1 MANKFLKTATALT
14 IMGTS
19 LLGAGAFTAKADNT
33 DSLKFNDVPAN
44 HWSTKAIYDLTNR
57 KVVQGYG
64 NNIFGF
70 GDNVTRGQVARMI
83 YMYVKPVDA
92 DASFKNPFTD
102 IKGHM
107 FEKEIRALAKAGL
120 VSGYGDAK
128 YGPDDV
134 LTREQ
139 MAQVLTNAFKFK
151 STKTTSFTDIDKN
164 SWALKAI
171 SALEENGVTIGT
183 GGKMYS
189 PYAHVTRG
197 QVARMIYMY
206 VKPVDADASF
216 KNPFTDIK
224 GHLFEKEIRAL
235 AKAGLVNGFGDGK
248 YGPDDILTREQM
260 AQVLKNAFKFK
271 ATKTTKFADVDKN
284 SWSYDAISALEENGV
299 TIGTGG
305 NMYSPKMFVTREAYS
320 QFLFNSINAVEKEE
334 KPEVKPDPKPE
345 TKPEEKPEVKPDP
358 KPETKPEE
366 KPEVKPDPKP
376 ETKPEEKPE
385 VKPDPKPETNLPS
398 SIDKGLVTEEV
409 TYNPNAMKNPIAQKS
424 ISTEAQNLIKSVNAK
439 FGTNLKYADLNG
451 TIRIID
457 KNMYLPEGTIGAQV
471 YVNATSENDF
481 KIIFL
486 DNNEAT
492 IELAKK
498 WTTMLNSDLVL
509 DKEIQETV
517 DAQEINNYEKG
528 KYKIRVG
535 HSTADH
541 MMYIQVRV

>member
-19 LLGAGAFTAKADNT
+19 LLGAGAFTAKAADNT

-83 YMYVKPVDA
+83 YMYVKPADA
-92 DASFKNPFTD
+92 NASFKNPFTD
-102 IKGHM
+102 IKGHL
-107 FEKEIRALAKAGL
+107 FEKEILALAKAGL
-120 VSGYGDAK
+120 VNGFGDGK
-128 YGPDDV
+128 YGPDDI

-151 STKTTSFTDIDKN
+151 ATKTTSFTDIDKN

-183 GGKMYS
+183 GGNMYS
-189 PYAHVTRG
+189 PYTHVTR
-197 QVARMIYMY
+197 
-206 VKPVDADASF
+206 
-216 KNPFTDIK
+216 
-224 GHLFEKEIRAL
+224 
-235 AKAGLVNGFGDGK
+235 
-248 YGPDDILTREQM
+248 EQ
-260 AQVLKNAFKFK
+260 
-271 ATKTTKFADVDKN
+271 
-284 SWSYDAISALEENGV
+284 
-299 TIGTGG
+299 
-305 NMYSPKMFVTREAYS
+305 YS
-320 QFLFNSINAVEKEE
+320 QFLYNSINAVEKETKPEVKPDPKPEE

-345 TKPEEKPEVKPDP
+345 EKPEVKPDPKPEEKPEVKPDPKPEEKPEVKPDP

-366 KPEVKPDPKP
+366 KPD
-376 ETKPEEKPE
+376 
-385 VKPDPKPETNLPS
+385 TNLPS
-398 SIDKGLVTEEV
+398 SLDKGLVTEEV

-439 FGTNLKYADLNG
+439 YGTNLKYADLNG

-541 MMYIQVRV
+541 MMYVQVRV

>member
-1 MANKFLKTATALT
+1 MTNKFLKTATALT

-19 LLGAGAFTAKADNT
+19 LLGAGAFTAKAADNT

-83 YMYVKPVDA
+83 YMYVKPA
-92 DASFKNPFTD
+92 
-102 IKGHM
+102 
-107 FEKEIRALAKAGL
+107 
-120 VSGYGDAK
+120 
-128 YGPDDV
+128 
-134 LTREQ
+134 
-139 MAQVLTNAFKFK
+139 
-151 STKTTSFTDIDKN
+151 
-164 SWALKAI
+164 
-171 SALEENGVTIGT
+171 
-183 GGKMYS
+183 
-189 PYAHVTRG
+189 
-197 QVARMIYMY
+197 
-206 VKPVDADASF
+206 DADASF

-224 GHLFEKEIRAL
+224 GHLFEKEILAL

-260 AQVLKNAFKFK
+260 AQVLTNAFKFK

-299 TIGTGG
+299 TIGTGD

-320 QFLFNSINAVEKEE
+320 QFLYNSINAVEKET

-366 KPEVKPDPKP
+366 KPD
-376 ETKPEEKPE
+376 
-385 VKPDPKPETNLPS
+385 TNLPS
-398 SIDKGLVTEEV
+398 SLDKGLVTEEV

-439 FGTNLKYADLNG
+439 YGTNLKYADLNG

-541 MMYIQVRV
+541 MMYVQVRV

>member
-44 HWSTKAIYDLTNR
+44 HWSTKAIYNLTNR

-83 YMYVKPVDA
+83 YMYVKPA
-92 DASFKNPFTD
+92 
-102 IKGHM
+102 
-107 FEKEIRALAKAGL
+107 
-120 VSGYGDAK
+120 
-128 YGPDDV
+128 
-134 LTREQ
+134 
-139 MAQVLTNAFKFK
+139 
-151 STKTTSFTDIDKN
+151 
-164 SWALKAI
+164 
-171 SALEENGVTIGT
+171 
-183 GGKMYS
+183 
-189 PYAHVTRG
+189 
-197 QVARMIYMY
+197 
-206 VKPVDADASF
+206 DADASF

-224 GHLFEKEIRAL
+224 GHLFEKEILAL

-260 AQVLKNAFKFK
+260 AQVLTNAFKFK
-271 ATKTTKFADVDKN
+271 STKTTTFTDVDKN
-284 SWSYDAISALEENGV
+284 SWALKAISALEENGV

-320 QFLFNSINAVEKEE
+320 QFLYNSINAVEKET
-334 KPEVKPDPKPE
+334 KPEVKPDLKPE

-358 KPETKPEE
+358 KPETSLPL
-366 KPEVKPDPKP
+366 
-376 ETKPEEKPE
+376 
-385 VKPDPKPETNLPS
+385 NL
-398 SIDKGLVTEEV
+398 DKGLVTEEV
-409 TYNPNAMKNPIAQKS
+409 KYNPIAMNDPIAQKS
-424 ISTEAQNLIKSVNAK
+424 ISTEAQNLIKSVNNK
-439 FGTNLKYADLNG
+439 YGTNLKYADLNG
-451 TIRIID
+451 VIRILD
-457 KNMYLPEGTIGAQV
+457 KNMYLPAGTIGAQV
-471 YVNATSENDF
+471 YINAINENDF

-486 DNNEAT
+486 DNNKAT

-498 WTTMLNSDLVL
+498 WATMLNSDLVL

-517 DAQEINNYEKG
+517 DAQVINNYEKG

-535 HSTADH
+535 HSTAEN
-541 MMYIQVRV
+541 MMYVQVGLK

>member
-19 LLGAGAFTAKADNT
+19 LLGAGAFTAKAADNT

-83 YMYVKPVDA
+83 YMYVKPADA
-92 DASFKNPFTD
+92 NASFKNPFTD
-102 IKGHM
+102 IKGHL
-107 FEKEIRALAKAGL
+107 FEKEILALAKAGL
-120 VSGYGDAK
+120 VNGFGDGK
-128 YGPDDV
+128 YGPDDI

-151 STKTTSFTDIDKN
+151 ATKTTSFTDIDKN

-183 GGKMYS
+183 GGNMYS
-189 PYAHVTRG
+189 PYTHVTR
-197 QVARMIYMY
+197 
-206 VKPVDADASF
+206 
-216 KNPFTDIK
+216 
-224 GHLFEKEIRAL
+224 
-235 AKAGLVNGFGDGK
+235 
-248 YGPDDILTREQM
+248 EQ
-260 AQVLKNAFKFK
+260 
-271 ATKTTKFADVDKN
+271 
-284 SWSYDAISALEENGV
+284 
-299 TIGTGG
+299 
-305 NMYSPKMFVTREAYS
+305 YS
-320 QFLFNSINAVEKEE
+320 QFLYNSINAVEKET
-334 KPEVKPDPKPE
+334 KPEVKPDP
-345 TKPEEKPEVKPDP
+345 KPEEKPEVKPDP

-366 KPEVKPDPKP
+366 KPD
-376 ETKPEEKPE
+376 
-385 VKPDPKPETNLPS
+385 TNLPS
-398 SIDKGLVTEEV
+398 SLDKGLVTEEV

-439 FGTNLKYADLNG
+439 YGTNLKYADLNG

-541 MMYIQVRV
+541 MMYVQVRV

>member
-44 HWSTKAIYDLTNR
+44 HWSTKAIYNLTNR

-83 YMYVKPVDA
+83 YMYVKPA
-92 DASFKNPFTD
+92 
-102 IKGHM
+102 
-107 FEKEIRALAKAGL
+107 
-120 VSGYGDAK
+120 
-128 YGPDDV
+128 
-134 LTREQ
+134 
-139 MAQVLTNAFKFK
+139 
-151 STKTTSFTDIDKN
+151 
-164 SWALKAI
+164 
-171 SALEENGVTIGT
+171 
-183 GGKMYS
+183 
-189 PYAHVTRG
+189 
-197 QVARMIYMY
+197 
-206 VKPVDADASF
+206 DADASF

-224 GHLFEKEIRAL
+224 GHLFEKEILAL

-260 AQVLKNAFKFK
+260 AQVLTNAFKFK

-284 SWSYDAISALEENGV
+284 SWSYGAISALEENGV
-299 TIGTGG
+299 TIGTGD

-320 QFLFNSINAVEKEE
+320 QFLYNSINAVEK
-334 KPEVKPDPKPE
+334 E

-385 VKPDPKPETNLPS
+385 VKPDPKPEEKPEVKPDLKPETKPEEKPETNLPLNL
-398 SIDKGLVTEEV
+398 DKGLVTEEV
-409 TYNPNAMKNPIAQKS
+409 KYNPIAMNDPIAQKS
-424 ISTEAQNLIKSVNAK
+424 ISTEAQNLIKSVNNK
-439 FGTNLKYADLNG
+439 YGTNLKYADLNG
-451 TIRIID
+451 VIRILD
-457 KNMYLPEGTIGAQV
+457 KNMYLPAGTIGAQV
-471 YVNATSENDF
+471 YINAINENDF

-486 DNNEAT
+486 DNNKAT

-498 WTTMLNSDLVL
+498 WATMLNSDLVL

-517 DAQEINNYEKG
+517 DAQVINNYEKG

-535 HSTADH
+535 HSTAEN
-541 MMYIQVRV
+541 MMYVQVGLK

>member
-83 YMYVKPVDA
+83 YMYVKPA
-92 DASFKNPFTD
+92 
-102 IKGHM
+102 
-107 FEKEIRALAKAGL
+107 
-120 VSGYGDAK
+120 
-128 YGPDDV
+128 
-134 LTREQ
+134 
-139 MAQVLTNAFKFK
+139 
-151 STKTTSFTDIDKN
+151 
-164 SWALKAI
+164 
-171 SALEENGVTIGT
+171 
-183 GGKMYS
+183 
-189 PYAHVTRG
+189 
-197 QVARMIYMY
+197 
-206 VKPVDADASF
+206 DADASF

-224 GHLFEKEIRAL
+224 GHLFEKEILAL

-260 AQVLKNAFKFK
+260 AQVLTNAFKFK
-271 ATKTTKFADVDKN
+271 STKTTTFTDVDKN
-284 SWSYDAISALEENGV
+284 SWALKAISALEENGV

-320 QFLFNSINAVEKEE
+320 QFLYNSINAVEK
-334 KPEVKPDPKPE
+334 E

-366 KPEVKPDPKP
+366 KPEVKPDPKH

-385 VKPDPKPETNLPS
+385 VKPDPKPETKPEEKLPVE
-398 SIDKGLVTEEV
+398 IDKKLVAEDVE
-409 TYNPNAMKNPIAQKS
+409 YNKVAMDNTPIAKNS
-424 ISTEAQNLIKSVNAK
+424 ISPEAQYVLHSVNNK
-439 FGTNLKYADLNG
+439 YGTELKYSDLSG
-451 TIRIID
+451 TISLVD
-457 KNMYLPEGTIGAQV
+457 KNMYLPAGSLKSQF
-471 YVNATSENDF
+471 YVDAIDENNF
-481 KIIFL
+481 EIVFL
-486 DNNEAT
+486 YNNEAT
-492 IELAKK
+492 VELAKR
-498 WTTMLNSDLVL
+498 WVALLNPTLNL

-517 DAQEINNYEKG
+517 DAQVINNYVKENHKV
-528 KYKIRVG
+528 RVG
-535 HSTADH
+535 HSTADK
-541 MMYIQVRV
+541 MMYVQVKKK

>member
-33 DSLKFNDVPAN
+33 DSLKFSDVPAN

-83 YMYVKPVDA
+83 YMYVKPADA

-102 IKGHM
+102 IRGHM

-120 VSGYGDAK
+120 VNGYGEGK
-128 YGPDDV
+128 FGPDNV

-151 STKTTSFTDIDKN
+151 ATKTTSFTDIDKN

-189 PYAHVTRG
+189 PYAHVTR
-197 QVARMIYMY
+197 
-206 VKPVDADASF
+206 
-216 KNPFTDIK
+216 
-224 GHLFEKEIRAL
+224 
-235 AKAGLVNGFGDGK
+235 
-248 YGPDDILTREQM
+248 EQ
-260 AQVLKNAFKFK
+260 
-271 ATKTTKFADVDKN
+271 
-284 SWSYDAISALEENGV
+284 
-299 TIGTGG
+299 
-305 NMYSPKMFVTREAYS
+305 YS
-320 QFLFNSINAVEKEE
+320 QFLYNSINAVEKET

-345 TKPEEKPEVKPDP
+345 TKPEEKPD
-358 KPETKPEE
+358 
-366 KPEVKPDPKP
+366 
-376 ETKPEEKPE
+376 
-385 VKPDPKPETNLPS
+385 TNLPS

-424 ISTEAQNLIKSVNAK
+424 ISTEAQNLIKSVNSK
-439 FGTNLKYADLNG
+439 YGTNLKYADING
-451 TIRIID
+451 TIRLVD
-457 KNMYLPEGTIGAQV
+457 KNMYLPAGTIGAQV
-471 YVNATSENDF
+471 YIDAVSENDF

-528 KYKIRVG
+528 NYKVRVG

>member
-33 DSLKFNDVPAN
+33 DSLKFSDVPAN

-57 KVVQGYG
+57 KIVQGYG

-83 YMYVKPVDA
+83 YMYVKPADA

-102 IKGHM
+102 IRGHM

-120 VSGYGDAK
+120 VNGYGEGK
-128 YGPDDV
+128 FGPDDV

-151 STKTTSFTDIDKN
+151 ATKTTSFTDVDKN

-189 PYAHVTRG
+189 PYAHVTR
-197 QVARMIYMY
+197 
-206 VKPVDADASF
+206 
-216 KNPFTDIK
+216 
-224 GHLFEKEIRAL
+224 
-235 AKAGLVNGFGDGK
+235 
-248 YGPDDILTREQM
+248 EQ
-260 AQVLKNAFKFK
+260 
-271 ATKTTKFADVDKN
+271 
-284 SWSYDAISALEENGV
+284 
-299 TIGTGG
+299 
-305 NMYSPKMFVTREAYS
+305 YS
-320 QFLFNSINAVEKEE
+320 QFLYNSINAVEKETKPEVKPDPKSETKPEE
-334 KPEVKPDPKPE
+334 KPQVKPDPKPE

-366 KPEVKPDPKP
+366 KPD
-376 ETKPEEKPE
+376 
-385 VKPDPKPETNLPS
+385 TNLPS

-424 ISTEAQNLIKSVNAK
+424 ISTEAQNLIKSVNSK
-439 FGTNLKYADLNG
+439 YGTNLKYADING
-451 TIRIID
+451 TIRLVD
-457 KNMYLPEGTIGAQV
+457 KNMYLPAGTIGAQV
-471 YVNATSENDF
+471 YIDAVSENDF

-528 KYKIRVG
+528 NYKVRVG

>member
-83 YMYVKPVDA
+83 YMYVKPA
-92 DASFKNPFTD
+92 
-102 IKGHM
+102 
-107 FEKEIRALAKAGL
+107 
-120 VSGYGDAK
+120 
-128 YGPDDV
+128 
-134 LTREQ
+134 
-139 MAQVLTNAFKFK
+139 
-151 STKTTSFTDIDKN
+151 
-164 SWALKAI
+164 
-171 SALEENGVTIGT
+171 
-183 GGKMYS
+183 
-189 PYAHVTRG
+189 
-197 QVARMIYMY
+197 
-206 VKPVDADASF
+206 DADASF

-224 GHLFEKEIRAL
+224 GHLFEKEILAL

-260 AQVLKNAFKFK
+260 AQVLTNAFKFK
-271 ATKTTKFADVDKN
+271 ATKTSKFADVDKN
-284 SWSYDAISALEENGV
+284 SWSYGAISALEENGV
-299 TIGTGG
+299 TIGTGD

-320 QFLFNSINAVEKEE
+320 QFLYNSINAVEKETKPEVKPDPKPEE

-345 TKPEEKPEVKPDP
+345 EKPEVKPDPKPEEKPEVKPDPKPEEKPEVKPDPKPEEKPEVKPDPKPEEKPEVKPDP
-358 KPETKPEE
+358 KPETKPE
-366 KPEVKPDPKP
+366 
-376 ETKPEEKPE
+376 
-385 VKPDPKPETNLPS
+385 TNLPTS
-398 SIDKGLVTEEV
+398 LDKVLTTDDVV
-409 TYNPNAMKNPIAQKS
+409 YNPIAMDNPISQKS
-424 ISTEAQNLIKSVNAK
+424 ISTQAQNIIKSVNSK

-451 TIRIID
+451 TIRILD
-457 KNMYLPEGTIGAQV
+457 KNMYLPAGTIGAQV
-471 YVNATSENDF
+471 YIDANNENDF

-492 IELAKK
+492 IELTKK
-498 WTTMLNSDLVL
+498 WVTMLNSDLVL
-509 DKEIQETV
+509 DKEIQESV
-517 DAQEINNYEKG
+517 DAQSINNYEKG

-541 MMYIQVRV
+541 MMYVEVEPK

>member
-1 MANKFLKTATALT
+1 MFKFDTIKESIKKLIYLEEQTMANKFLKTATALT

-33 DSLKFNDVPAN
+33 DSLKFSDVPAN

-83 YMYVKPVDA
+83 YMYVKPADA

-102 IKGHM
+102 IRGHL

-120 VSGYGDAK
+120 VNGYGEGK
-128 YGPDDV
+128 FGPDDV

-151 STKTTSFTDIDKN
+151 ATKTTSFTDIDKN

-189 PYAHVTRG
+189 PYAHVTR
-197 QVARMIYMY
+197 
-206 VKPVDADASF
+206 
-216 KNPFTDIK
+216 
-224 GHLFEKEIRAL
+224 
-235 AKAGLVNGFGDGK
+235 
-248 YGPDDILTREQM
+248 EQ
-260 AQVLKNAFKFK
+260 
-271 ATKTTKFADVDKN
+271 
-284 SWSYDAISALEENGV
+284 
-299 TIGTGG
+299 
-305 NMYSPKMFVTREAYS
+305 YS
-320 QFLFNSINAVEKEE
+320 QFLYNSINAVEKETKPE
-334 KPEVKPDPKPE
+334 VKPDPKPETKPETKPEEKPEVKPEVKPDPKPE

-385 VKPDPKPETNLPS
+385 TKPETKPEVPA
-398 SIDKGLVTEEV
+398 GLDASLANEKLVYYPE
-409 TYNPNAMKNPIAQKS
+409 ALKNPIVQKQVS
-424 ISTEAQNLIKSVNAK
+424 SEAQSIIKDINS
-439 FGTNLKYADLNG
+439 TYSTSLKYKEIGGSIDLL
-451 TIRIID
+451 D
-457 KNMYLPEGTIGAQV
+457 SNMYLPEGSIGAQFSV
-471 YVNATSENDF
+471 VGSSGDF
-481 KIIFL
+481 KIYFL
-486 DNNEAT
+486 DNNKAT
-492 IELAKK
+492 VELAKQ
-498 WTTMLNSDLVL
+498 WTTLLSGLNL

-517 DAQEINNYEKG
+517 DARKINNYEKG
-528 KYKIRVG
+528 NYKIRIG
-535 HSTADH
+535 QSMADH
-541 MMYIQVRV
+541 TMYVDVHSK

>member
-83 YMYVKPVDA
+83 YMYVKPA
-92 DASFKNPFTD
+92 
-102 IKGHM
+102 
-107 FEKEIRALAKAGL
+107 
-120 VSGYGDAK
+120 
-128 YGPDDV
+128 
-134 LTREQ
+134 
-139 MAQVLTNAFKFK
+139 
-151 STKTTSFTDIDKN
+151 
-164 SWALKAI
+164 
-171 SALEENGVTIGT
+171 
-183 GGKMYS
+183 
-189 PYAHVTRG
+189 
-197 QVARMIYMY
+197 
-206 VKPVDADASF
+206 DADASF

-224 GHLFEKEIRAL
+224 GHLFEKEILAL

-260 AQVLKNAFKFK
+260 AQVLTNAFKFNS
-271 ATKTTKFADVDKN
+271 TKTTTFTDVDKN
-284 SWSYDAISALEENGV
+284 SWALKAISALEENGV

-320 QFLFNSINAVEKEE
+320 QFLYNSINAVEKET

-385 VKPDPKPETNLPS
+385 VKPDPKPEVPAGLEESLVQPDFDFHPS
-398 SIDKGLVTEEV
+398 ALE
-409 TYNPNAMKNPIAQKS
+409 NPTVKKQLAP
-424 ISTEAQNLIKSVNAK
+424 EAQNILKEINSKYN
-439 FGTNLKYADLNG
+439 TNLKYANLNG
-451 TIRIID
+451 AVTILD
-457 KNMYLPEGTIGAQV
+457 KGMYYPEGSYAGGQFVVEGEGDTFNI
-471 YVNATSENDF
+471 T
-481 KIIFL
+481 FL
-486 DNNEAT
+486 DNNSAT
-492 IELAKK
+492 VELTKK
-498 WTTMLNSDLVL
+498 WVAYLTGLDLNQ
-509 DKEIQETV
+509 EIQNAV
-517 DAQEINNYEKG
+517 DSKSITNHQKG
-528 KYKIRVG
+528 DYKIRLG
-535 HSTADH
+535 KTMIRDTMS
-541 MMYIQVRV
+541 ILIEPK

>member
-83 YMYVKPVDA
+83 YMYVKPA
-92 DASFKNPFTD
+92 
-102 IKGHM
+102 
-107 FEKEIRALAKAGL
+107 
-120 VSGYGDAK
+120 
-128 YGPDDV
+128 
-134 LTREQ
+134 
-139 MAQVLTNAFKFK
+139 
-151 STKTTSFTDIDKN
+151 
-164 SWALKAI
+164 
-171 SALEENGVTIGT
+171 
-183 GGKMYS
+183 
-189 PYAHVTRG
+189 
-197 QVARMIYMY
+197 
-206 VKPVDADASF
+206 DADASF

-320 QFLFNSINAVEKEE
+320 QFLFNSINAVEKET

-366 KPEVKPDPKP
+366 KPD
-376 ETKPEEKPE
+376 
-385 VKPDPKPETNLPS
+385 TNLPS
-398 SIDKGLVTEEV
+398 SIDKDLVTEEV
-409 TYNPNAMKNPIAQKS
+409 TYNPNAMKNQIAQKS
-424 ISTEAQNLIKSVNAK
+424 ISTEAQNLIKSVNSK
-439 FGTNLKYADLNG
+439 YGTNLKYADLNG
-451 TIRIID
+451 TIRLVD
-457 KNMYLPEGTIGAQV
+457 KNMYLPAGTIGAQV
-471 YVNATSENDF
+471 YIDAVSENDF

-528 KYKIRVG
+528 KYKVRVG

>member
-1 MANKFLKTATALT
+1 MFKLGTIKETMKKLIYLEEQTMTNKFLKTATALT

-19 LLGAGAFTAKADNT
+19 LLGAGAFTAKAADNT

-83 YMYVKPVDA
+83 YMYVKPA
-92 DASFKNPFTD
+92 
-102 IKGHM
+102 
-107 FEKEIRALAKAGL
+107 
-120 VSGYGDAK
+120 
-128 YGPDDV
+128 
-134 LTREQ
+134 
-139 MAQVLTNAFKFK
+139 
-151 STKTTSFTDIDKN
+151 
-164 SWALKAI
+164 
-171 SALEENGVTIGT
+171 
-183 GGKMYS
+183 
-189 PYAHVTRG
+189 
-197 QVARMIYMY
+197 
-206 VKPVDADASF
+206 DADASF

-224 GHLFEKEIRAL
+224 GHLFEKEILAL

-260 AQVLKNAFKFK
+260 AQVLTNAFKFK

-299 TIGTGG
+299 TIGTGD

-320 QFLFNSINAVEKEE
+320 QFLYNSINAVEKETKPEVKPDPKPETKPEE

-385 VKPDPKPETNLPS
+385 VKPDPKPETKPEEKPEVKPDPKPETKPEEKPDTNLPS
-398 SIDKGLVTEEV
+398 SLDKGLVTEEV

-439 FGTNLKYADLNG
+439 YGTNLKYADLNG

-541 MMYIQVRV
+541 MMYVQVRV

>member
-1 MANKFLKTATALT
+1 MFKFVTIKESIKKLIYLEEQTMANKFLKTATALT

-57 KVVQGYG
+57 KIVQGYG

-83 YMYVKPVDA
+83 YAYVKPAEA

-107 FEKEIRALAKAGL
+107 FEKEILALAKAGL
-120 VSGYGDAK
+120 VSGYGEGK

-151 STKTTSFTDIDKN
+151 STKTASFTDIDKN

-189 PYAHVTRG
+189 PYAHVTR
-197 QVARMIYMY
+197 
-206 VKPVDADASF
+206 
-216 KNPFTDIK
+216 
-224 GHLFEKEIRAL
+224 
-235 AKAGLVNGFGDGK
+235 
-248 YGPDDILTREQM
+248 EQ
-260 AQVLKNAFKFK
+260 
-271 ATKTTKFADVDKN
+271 
-284 SWSYDAISALEENGV
+284 
-299 TIGTGG
+299 
-305 NMYSPKMFVTREAYS
+305 YS
-320 QFLFNSINAVEKEE
+320 QFLYNSINAVEKET

-385 VKPDPKPETNLPS
+385 TKPEVPA
-398 SIDKGLVTEEV
+398 GLDTSLANEKLVYYPE
-409 TYNPNAMKNPIAQKS
+409 ALKNPIVQKQVS
-424 ISTEAQNLIKSVNAK
+424 SEAQSIIKDINSTYN
-439 FGTNLKYADLNG
+439 TSLKYKEIGGSIDLL
-451 TIRIID
+451 D
-457 KNMYLPEGTIGAQV
+457 SNMYLPEGSIGAQFSV
-471 YVNATSENDF
+471 VGSSGDF
-481 KIIFL
+481 KIYFL
-486 DNNEAT
+486 DNNKAT
-492 IELAKK
+492 VELAKQ
-498 WTTMLNSDLVL
+498 WTTLLSGLNL

-517 DAQEINNYEKG
+517 DARKINNYEKG
-528 KYKIRVG
+528 NYKIRIG
-535 HSTADH
+535 QSMADH
-541 MMYIQVRV
+541 TMYVDVHSK

>member
-83 YMYVKPVDA
+83 YMYVKPA
-92 DASFKNPFTD
+92 
-102 IKGHM
+102 
-107 FEKEIRALAKAGL
+107 
-120 VSGYGDAK
+120 
-128 YGPDDV
+128 
-134 LTREQ
+134 
-139 MAQVLTNAFKFK
+139 
-151 STKTTSFTDIDKN
+151 
-164 SWALKAI
+164 
-171 SALEENGVTIGT
+171 
-183 GGKMYS
+183 
-189 PYAHVTRG
+189 
-197 QVARMIYMY
+197 
-206 VKPVDADASF
+206 DADASF

-224 GHLFEKEIRAL
+224 GHLFEKEILAL

-260 AQVLKNAFKFK
+260 AQVLTNAFKFK

-284 SWSYDAISALEENGV
+284 SWSYGAISALEENGV

-320 QFLFNSINAVEKEE
+320 QFLYNSINAVEKET

-385 VKPDPKPETNLPS
+385 EKPEVKPDPKPETKPEEKPESKLPVE
-398 SIDKGLVTEEV
+398 IDKKLVAENIE
-409 TYNPNAMKNPIAQKS
+409 YNKVAMDNTPIAKNS
-424 ISTEAQNLIKSVNAK
+424 ISLEAQNVLNSVNNK
-439 FGTNLKYADLNG
+439 YGTELKYSDLSG
-451 TIRIID
+451 TISLVD
-457 KNMYLPEGTIGAQV
+457 KNMYLPAGSLKSQF
-471 YVNATSENDF
+471 YVDAIDENNF
-481 KIIFL
+481 EIVFL
-486 DNNEAT
+486 YNNEAT
-492 IELAKK
+492 VELAKR
-498 WTTMLNSDLVL
+498 WVALLNPALNL

-517 DAQEINNYEKG
+517 DAQVINNYVKENHKV
-528 KYKIRVG
+528 RVG
-535 HSTADH
+535 HSTADK
-541 MMYIQVRV
+541 MMYVQVKKK